1 MKRIHNIYNIPYNLV
16 SPLRFQIATSALRS
30 WLSKRVTARK
40 GRLHDV
46 KNWKQ
51 EIENVLKSGLLTLQ
65 QTWQAILF
73 DGVVTRPWRFCVPCF
88 NASRV
93 SVAKLVF
100 ALAAACSANVTFVC
114 DWKESNQKSE
124 NEKEWK
130 KNILNQLKLYRSLLA
145 SLNIQALANSVTN
158 GNSQIHVLGKAKMRP
173 TTYKQR
179 ILLTLRSCS
188 KKDLQ
193 NLDNL
198 NDCNTRHVIS
208 CYDSVIRNIEMATYN
223 QECLNWAVHCILL
236 RLQSFC
242 RIWPH
247 KESQCILWRLTTF
260 CGT

>member
-1 MKRIHNIYNIPYNLV
+1 MSKTENKRLRMSWNQV
-16 SPLRFQIATSALRS
+16 FSPCNRLDKQFFLTGS
-30 WLSKRVTARK
+30 WLAHDASVFLASMQAEYLLPSLSLHWQLPALPMWPSSVTEKNRIKR
-40 GRLHDV
+40 
-46 KNWKQ
+46 
-51 EIENVLKSGLLTLQ
+51 
-65 QTWQAILF
+65 
-73 DGVVTRPWRFCVPCF
+73 
-88 NASRV
+88 
-93 SVAKLVF
+93 
-100 ALAAACSANVTFVC
+100 
-114 DWKESNQKSE
+114 KSE
-124 NEKEWK
+124 NEKEYPK
-130 KNILNQLKLYRSLLA
+130 SVKSLLA

-208 CYDSVIRNIEMATYN
+208 CYDSVIRNILSEMATYN

-247 KESQCILWRLTTF
+247 KESQCILWLRLTTF

>member
-1 MKRIHNIYNIPYNLV
+1 MTLLCSLLQCKPSICCQACLCIGSCLLCQCDLRLWLKRIE
-16 SPLRFQIATSALRS
+16 S
-30 WLSKRVTARK
+30 
-40 GRLHDV
+40 
-46 KNWKQ
+46 
-51 EIENVLKSGLLTLQ
+51 
-65 QTWQAILF
+65 
-73 DGVVTRPWRFCVPCF
+73 
-88 NASRV
+88 
-93 SVAKLVF
+93 
-100 ALAAACSANVTFVC
+100 
-114 DWKESNQKSE
+114 KESLKMKK
-124 NEKEWK
+124 NEKEYPK
-130 KNILNQLKLYRSLLA
+130 SVKSLLA

-208 CYDSVIRNIEMATYN
+208 CYDSVIRNILSEMATYN

-242 RIWPH
+242 WIWPH
-247 KESQCILWRLTTF
+247 KESQCILWLRLTTF

>member
-1 MKRIHNIYNIPYNLV
+1 MKRIHYNIYNIPYNLV

-114 DWKESNQKSE
+114 DWKDSNQK
-124 NEKEWK
+124 KVWKWKRMK
-130 KNILNQLKLYRSLLA
+130 KNILNQLNHCWHLSTSR
-145 SLNIQALANSVTN
+145 
-158 GNSQIHVLGKAKMRP
+158 RWP
-173 TTYKQR
+173 TQ
-179 ILLTLRSCS
+179 
-188 KKDLQ
+188 
-193 NLDNL
+193 
-198 NDCNTRHVIS
+198 
-208 CYDSVIRNIEMATYN
+208 
-223 QECLNWAVHCILL
+223 
-236 RLQSFC
+236 
-242 RIWPH
+242 
-247 KESQCILWRLTTF
+247 
-260 CGT
+260 